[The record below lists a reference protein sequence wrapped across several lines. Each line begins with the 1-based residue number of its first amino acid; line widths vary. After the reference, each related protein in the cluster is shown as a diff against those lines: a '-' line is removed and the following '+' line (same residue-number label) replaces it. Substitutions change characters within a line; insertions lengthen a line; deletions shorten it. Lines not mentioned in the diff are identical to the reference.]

1 LGNILKKEER
11 VLRNLED
18 IEKDLAAAREA
29 LSSVKGTPAE
39 VYSRIVGYYRSVRNW
54 NKGKREEY
62 GERRL
67 FAVPEGLLPGKK
79 DSGQGTAALD
89 RSRPAGV
96 FPVSAGAGAV
106 PRSGRGQGERLLLF
120 VRPACPACPAA
131 KAAAGRLGI
140 PVDTVNADTEDG
152 LSEARR
158 RNVLS
163 TPTAILLTG
172 DGTELGR
179 ALDSGSIAAFG
190 RLTVPR
196 EDEVPEEAVS

>member
-1 LGNILKKEER
+1 
-11 VLRNLED
+11 LRNLED

-29 LSSVKGTPAE
+29 LSSVEGTPAE

-67 FAVPEGLLPGKK
+67 FAVPEKGFGKGETEK
-79 DSGQGTAALD
+79 SPDLSGT
-89 RSRPAGV
+89 V
-96 FPVSAGAGAV
+96 FPVSAGKERSPLPLRDKGA
-106 PRSGRGQGERLLLF
+106 RLLLF

-140 PVDTVNADTEDG
+140 PVDTVNADTEEG
-152 LSEARR
+152 LAEAGR
-158 RNVLS
+158 RNVMS
-163 TPTAILLTG
+163 TPTAILLTR
-172 DGTELGR
+172 DGKELGR

-190 RLTVPR
+190 SLTASR
-196 EDEVPEEAVS
+196 KDEALAEAVS